1 VTKVEVETTTPVAP
15 DTSGAGVEEG
25 IVRPPPSEGDRQAPP
40 PAGRPP
46 RLVRMAAAAGWS
58 LLGFAV
64 VVAVWQVFAPEQLAT
79 PGDVFERLRSD
90 ISDPMYDHGPND
102 KGIAILLWSSLQR
115 VATGFAMAA
124 VVGVPLGLLVG
135 TSRRW
140 WQSVNPVVQ
149 LFRPV
154 SPLAWFPLWMVV
166 FQDGERSGVW
176 VIFITTLWPIVL
188 NTAAGAAMVPHDQRN
203 VARVFRFG
211 RVAYLRHVLVPNALP
226 QIATGLRTAFGL
238 GWLVIVA
245 VEMLGT
251 VLGIGNDTWVAYNG
265 RNYDQ
270 MMANIVWIGTLGL
283 IVDAL
288 FLRLVK
294 SLTIE
299 DVKA

>member
-1 VTKVEVETTTPVAP
+1 MTKTDVDMSVAAP
-15 DTSGAGVEEG
+15 DGSGGVAVGDGPPSTAG
-25 IVRPPPSEGDRQAPP
+25 RAQPPPV
-40 PAGRPP
+40 AGRPP
-46 RLVRMAAAAGWS
+46 RLVRMVSSLGWG
-58 LLGFAV
+58 LLGFAA
-64 VVAVWQVFAPEQLAT
+64 VVAVWQLFAPEQLAT

-90 ISDPMYDHGPND
+90 ITDPFYDHGPND
-102 KGIAILLWSSLQR
+102 KGIAILLSASLQR
-115 VATGFAMAA
+115 VATGFGMAA
-124 VVGVPLGLLVG
+124 LVGIPLGLLVG
-135 TSRRW
+135 TSTRW
-140 WQSVNPVVQ
+140 WQSINPIVQ

-154 SPLAWFPLWMVV
+154 SPLAWFPVWMVV

-176 VIFITTLWPIVL
+176 VIFITTLWPIVI
-188 NTAAGAAMVPHDQRN
+188 NTAAGAATVPYDQRN

-211 RVAYLRHVLVPNALP
+211 RVAYLRHVLIPNALP
-226 QIATGLRTAFGL
+226 QIATGLRLAFGL

-299 DVKA
+299 EVKT